1 MAIYILSDTHFGH
14 KRVLEFER
22 FDFKTIEE
30 HDEYIIEKWNSTVK
44 ENDKVYH
51 LGDVIFKYSKYTL
64 KELTSKLKGYKILI
78 RGNHDKRSNDYYL
91 NNGFNEVYNHP
102 IYLREN
108 IILSHQPVMEVY
120 NNPYI
125 INIHGHLHGATL
137 SLDNFICV
145 AMDQIGYIP
154 QRIDELIKTDIKI
167 KKRKNKFLKEWY
179 AKYYKFYID
188 KHIILDNEGDVD
200 VSKTNSVFF
209 KSIMLNYKELELLN
223 EICSFSSRILLGQFS
238 HFTYWWKFFDLNYKE
253 IIEEKLL
260 EIKIRYD
267 GFNLNGNYGIYNEK
281 VSQLCKVLYDA
292 HQKIRYQLYLL
303 DKERYK
309 MTYYSNS
316 FLKSSNYNE
325 IYVEKQNDRFR
336 LSIPI
341 EILKKIITGIDIY
354 LASLMWEEKT
364 LAKYIQ
370 MNSILKMDY
379 KYIVIRLKQIKE
391 YFTFNDKAYLDEVVA
406 LENKLYKKID

>member
-108 IILSHQPVMEVY
+108 IILSHQPVLEVY

-125 INIHGHLHGATL
+125 FNIHGHLHGATL
-137 SLDNFICV
+137 SLDIFICV

-154 QRIDELIKTDIKI
+154 QRIDELIKSDINI

-179 AKYYKFYID
+179 AKYY
-188 KHIILDNEGDVD
+188 
-200 VSKTNSVFF
+200 
-209 KSIMLNYKELELLN
+209 
-223 EICSFSSRILLGQFS
+223 
-238 HFTYWWKFFDLNYKE
+238 
-253 IIEEKLL
+253 
-260 EIKIRYD
+260 
-267 GFNLNGNYGIYNEK
+267 
-281 VSQLCKVLYDA
+281 
-292 HQKIRYQLYLL
+292 
-303 DKERYK
+303 
-309 MTYYSNS
+309 
-316 FLKSSNYNE
+316 
-325 IYVEKQNDRFR
+325 
-336 LSIPI
+336 
-341 EILKKIITGIDIY
+341 
-354 LASLMWEEKT
+354 
-364 LAKYIQ
+364 
-370 MNSILKMDY
+370 
-379 KYIVIRLKQIKE
+379 
-391 YFTFNDKAYLDEVVA
+391 
-406 LENKLYKKID
+406 